1 MAVDDLKPIVLEFD
15 RLLPT
20 TSIVDCEALIPVKAV
35 LSADAR
41 PIALFL

>member
-1 MAVDDLKPIVLEFD
+1 MAVEALKPIVLEFD

-35 LSADAR
+35 LSADAK
-41 PIALFL
+41 PIVLVL